1 MTFSPNVITKATQT
15 PVIPNFIVI
24 HDVDGL

>member
-1 MTFSPNVITKATQT
+1 MPLSPNVITKTTQT
-15 PVIPNFIVI
+15 PVIPSFIVI